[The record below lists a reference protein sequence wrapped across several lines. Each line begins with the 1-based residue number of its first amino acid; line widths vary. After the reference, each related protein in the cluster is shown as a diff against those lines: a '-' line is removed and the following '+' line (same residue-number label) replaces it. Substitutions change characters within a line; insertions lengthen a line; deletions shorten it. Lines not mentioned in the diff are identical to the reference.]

1 MSTTPE
7 REGRKLLRIEK
18 KNAQTPI
25 EKKPEWIRTTAKAG
39 KEYKD
44 MRSLSIGRGLH
55 TVCAE
60 AGCPNIYECWEDR
73 EATFLIGGAYCTRR
87 CDFCDIAT
95 ARPTEYD
102 TDEPERVSQ
111 SVSDLGL
118 KYATITGVARDDLP
132 DGAAWLYAETCR
144 LIHEKCPDT
153 GVELLVDDMKAH
165 ESALAEVF
173 SSKPEVFGHNLET
186 VPRIFKKIRPAFRY
200 ERSLEV
206 INAASEAGLITK
218 SNLILGMGETREEI
232 ENAMFDLAESGCH
245 LLTLTQYLRPSPL
258 HHPIDRWVHPEE
270 FISLSAIAKEMG
282 FLGVMAGP
290 MVRSSYRAG
299 RLWGEAMKKLGRPIP
314 DSLSHLAEEGSTMQE
329 ASSLLAKRPHLRGGQ
344 SIQVGPTEGETPA
357 PRGCASMKKMA
368 AASAQ
373 ATRPQPPKRLQ
384 LATVGGGS
392 QGCCSGGSGGCACGH

>member
-1 MSTTPE
+1 MSTLKKPDPQ
-7 REGRKLLRIEK
+7 GRKLLRVEA
-18 KNAQTPI
+18 KNKETPI
-25 EKKPEWIRTTAKAG
+25 ERKPDWIRTTAKAG
-39 KEYKD
+39 KEYED
-44 MRSLSIGRGLH
+44 MRSLSKGKNLH

-73 EATFLIGGAYCTRR
+73 EATFLIGGALCTRR

-95 ARPTEYD
+95 GKPTEYD
-102 TDEPERVSQ
+102 QNEPERVSD
-111 SVSDLGL
+111 SVKELEL

-144 LIHEKCPDT
+144 LIHEKCPGT
-153 GVELLVDDMKAH
+153 GVELLVDDIRGK
-165 ESALAEVF
+165 EDALQLIF
-173 SSKPEVFGHNLET
+173 DSKPEVFGHNLET

-206 INAASEAGLITK
+206 LQAANEAGLITK

-232 ENAMFDLAESGCH
+232 ENAMFDLAESGTH

-270 FISLSAIAKEMG
+270 FIELSKTAKEMG

-299 RLWGEAMKKLGRPIP
+299 KLWGEAMAALGREIP
-314 DSLSHLAEEGSTMQE
+314 EELSHLANHGSTRQE
-329 ASSLLAKRPHLRGGQ
+329 ASSLLATHPHLRGGH
-344 SIQVGPTEGETPA
+344 SIPV
-357 PRGCASMKKMA
+357 
-368 AASAQ
+368 AQ
-373 ATRPQPPKRLQ
+373 
-384 LATVGGGS
+384 
-392 QGCCSGGSGGCACGH
+392 